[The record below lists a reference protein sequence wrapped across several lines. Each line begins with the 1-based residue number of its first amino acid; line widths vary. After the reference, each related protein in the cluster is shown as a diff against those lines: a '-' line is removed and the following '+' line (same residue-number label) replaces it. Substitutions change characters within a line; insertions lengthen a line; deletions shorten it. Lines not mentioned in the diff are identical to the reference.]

1 MRIRF
6 LEIAEIE
13 LDEAIEYYNYEAV
26 GLGDDFLAEVWV
38 LWIGLRAFRKHG
50 TPVQR
55 GQGDVKRAV
64 FHMESSTRSANR
76 KYSLLLLQTCTE
88 SQTTGSI
95 DYRTSPTSEWTRRAT
110 TVRSVGSIR
119 KSLAV
124 VARGLSA
131 LWPIGNNEWMSLK
144 NSKDL
149 YWSCRNRR

>member
-76 KYSLLLLQTCTE
+76 KYSILLQK
-88 SQTTGSI
+88 SFSPF
-95 DYRTSPTSEWTRRAT
+95 DTS
-110 TVRSVGSIR
+110 G
-119 KSLAV
+119 
-124 VARGLSA
+124 
-131 LWPIGNNEWMSLK
+131 
-144 NSKDL
+144 
-149 YWSCRNRR
+149 